1 MKNLIFFA
9 ILSIAV
15 SVTKACTGSLTTVK
29 GTHAPKTFCSGDL
42 IFEENFDTFDTN
54 KWQHAVT
61 MAGGG
66 NYQFNWVV
74 NDRNNTYA
82 SGGNL
87 HIRPTLTSDVFGEAF
102 VTSGTVEIPADIW
115 YILSKI
121 ETTVVTRNLNLN
133 LKY

>member
-1 MKNLIFFA
+1 MKILIFYV
-9 ILSIAV
+9 ILLIAV
-15 SVTKACTGSLTTVK
+15 SVTKACTSTATTVV

-121 ETTVVTRNLNLN
+121 KVTSLNRN
-133 LKY
+133 